1 MTKRVIASV
10 RMNGGDIAVEVL
22 KVWRAGDGHRVAEVE
37 ALPVRGRKIQ
47 PFTHYSIGGPYQS
60 NAANIRLQF
69 LRGISRVDIQPEPEP
84 EQTKAV
90 VGIVRMNGADI
101 PVEVKEVYTSAHGER
116 IATVEALPVNGIK
129 PAPFMNY
136 SLSRGNP
143 HTSTTRIPASEV
155 IGLSLVNAEA

>member
-1 MTKRVIASV
+1 MTQRVIASV

-22 KVWRAGDGHRVAEVE
+22 KVFRTGDGRRVVEVE
-37 ALPVRGRKIQ
+37 ALPVNGKKIQ
-47 PFTHYSIGGPYQS
+47 PFTHYSIGGGYQS
-60 NAANIRLQF
+60 STANIRLEY
-69 LRGISRVDIQPEPEP
+69 LRGISRVDELPAQAP
-84 EQTKAV
+84 EQKKPV

-101 PVEVKEVYTSAHGER
+101 PVEVKEVYTGAHGER

-129 PAPFMNY
+129 PAPFQNY

-143 HTSTTRIPASEV
+143 HTSTIRIPASEV